1 MFKGRYSKIEH
12 SYRLFCEH
20 RLGPLWCVVSTLV
33 RASRWCAQPSPR
45 RCRVVGGMAP
55 KSCALTN
62 ERSAFGKRKPKGEC
76 LMTKIATGVVERCEV
91 TPPHYTQCKHCNLYV
106 CVECWHCVAGEL
118 DKLLSSGRS
127 IMPNDV

>member
-1 MFKGRYSKIEH
+1 
-12 SYRLFCEH
+12 
-20 RLGPLWCVVSTLV
+20 
-33 RASRWCAQPSPR
+33 
-45 RCRVVGGMAP
+45 MAP

-127 IMPNDV
+127 IMPNDVWHALQARAFTGTFVGRCRGFDVGGAAVVVGSGGGGGGPEENPIGPEENP